1 MGTRTADYTE
11 YIDITTG
18 TVRRKRT
25 GMLLR
30 DSEDIFIVDP
40 NITIPK
46 NKQTNFLSKIQNDL
60 TINSEKPYYFAKTSL
75 QPISKPSTEQLE
87 YFTNAENFS
96 LSPTNTLAPITFLKS
111 KAKLPEDKQLTVK
124 NKDSLTAE
132 AIITVES
139 PEIVVITERG
149 IDQSSQI
156 LKPKSDLKQGPKPP
170 GAKTEIAIEAP
181 LERIENEIVE
191 FNKKDLLGNEVKQRH
206 EEQKEKHEFVE
217 ELAQVKERRKKLEL
231 EVLARQE
238 ERRKSLE
245 LEELAQVEEQRKKL
259 ELEVLARQEERRKSL
274 ELEELAQVEERRKKL
289 ELEELAQVEEQR
301 KKLELEELAQ
311 VEEQRKK
318 LELEEL
324 AQVEEQRKKLELEEL
339 AQVEEQRKKLEL
351 EELAQVEERR
361 KKLELEELAQVEER
375 RKKLELEEL
384 ARQEERRKSLKLEEL
399 AQVEER
405 RKSLELEELAQVEE
419 RRKSL
424 ELEELAQVEER
435 RKKLELEEL
444 ARQEERRK
452 SLELEELAQVEE
464 RRKSLEQ
471 ERRDREAEKHRLE
484 LERLAKEEE
493 ARTKQKK
500 LKEYYEKHNSEV
512 LARTE
517 RQKQEEERQKQERLQ
532 KFKEY
537 HEQQVRKILFQLER
551 QKKLE
556 KQRLDR
562 EELEK
567 LKARSLLDDLKE
579 GIVLL
584 ELAQKQAAKK
594 LLPAGVFFKEH
605 PLVREAK
612 NQLGLQKE
620 ALEKGVIPKLGKLE
634 ELIRGITRTAEVI
647 TLETERLSQAEA
659 ERVKFKFAHKIKEP
673 LKVEKTFF
681 QKLKEK
687 FSGCFSA
694 NDIEPKPKIIE
705 MVSVLHSKM
714 QDNEIPIDPLGE
726 QARIIN
732 PDEII

>member
-25 GMLLR
+25 GMILR

-156 LKPKSDLKQGPKPP
+156 LKPKSDLKQGPKPS

-245 LEELAQVEEQRKKL
+245 LEELA
-259 ELEVLARQEERRKSL
+259 RQEERRKSLELEELALVEERRKKLELEELAQVEERRKKL

-351 EELAQVEERR
+351 EELA
-361 KKLELEELAQVEER
+361 
-375 RKKLELEEL
+375 
-384 ARQEERRKSLKLEEL
+384 RQ
-399 AQVEER
+399 
-405 RKSLELEELAQVEE
+405 
-419 RRKSL
+419 
-424 ELEELAQVEER
+424 
-435 RKKLELEEL
+435 
-444 ARQEERRK
+444 
-452 SLELEELAQVEE
+452 EE

-605 PLVREAK
+605 LLVREAK
-612 NQLGLQKE
+612 NQLGLQKG
-620 ALEKGVIPKLGKLE
+620 ALEKGVIPELGKLE
-634 ELIRGITRTAEVI
+634 ELISGITRTAEVI

-694 NDIEPKPKIIE
+694 NDIEPKPKTIE

>member
-46 NKQTNFLSKIQNDL
+46 NKENNFLSKIQNDL

-75 QPISKPSTEQLE
+75 QPISEPSTEQLE

-124 NKDSLTAE
+124 NNDSLTDE

-139 PEIVVITERG
+139 SEIVVITERD

-156 LKPKSDLKQGPKPP
+156 LKPKSDLKQGQKPP
-170 GAKTEIAIEAP
+170 GAKAEIAIEAP
-181 LERIENEIVE
+181 LERIENENVE
-191 FNKKDLLGNEVKQRH
+191 FNKKDLLRNEVKQRH
-206 EEQKEKHEFVE
+206 EEQ
-217 ELAQVKERRKKLEL
+217 RKK
-231 EVLARQE
+231 
-238 ERRKSLE
+238 LE

-259 ELEVLARQEERRKSL
+259 ELEELARVEEQRKKL
-274 ELEELAQVEERRKKL
+274 ELEELAQVEEQRKKLELEELARVEEQRKSL

-339 AQVEEQRKKLEL
+339 ARVEEQ
-351 EELAQVEERR
+351 
-361 KKLELEELAQVEER
+361 
-375 RKKLELEEL
+375 
-384 ARQEERRKSLKLEEL
+384 
-399 AQVEER
+399 
-405 RKSLELEELAQVEE
+405 RKSLELEELARVEE
-419 RRKSL
+419 QRKSL

-435 RKKLELEEL
+435 RKKLE
-444 ARQEERRK
+444 
-452 SLELEELAQVEE
+452 
-464 RRKSLEQ
+464 Q
-471 ERRDREAEKHRLE
+471 ERCDREAEKHRLE
-484 LERLAKEEE
+484 LEKLDKEEE
-493 ARTKQKK
+493 AKTKQKK
-500 LKEYYEKHNSEV
+500 LKEYYDKHNAEV

-556 KQRLDR
+556 KQRLER

-567 LKARSLLDDLKE
+567 LKARSLLDELKE

-612 NQLGLQKE
+612 NQLGLQKG
-620 ALEKGVIPKLGKLE
+620 ALEKGVIPELGKLE

-694 NDIEPKPKIIE
+694 NDIEPKPKMIE

>member
-1 MGTRTADYTE
+1 MGTRAADYTE

-75 QPISKPSTEQLE
+75 QPISKTSTEQLE

-124 NKDSLTAE
+124 NNDSLTDE

-139 PEIVVITERG
+139 SEIVVITEKD

-156 LKPKSDLKQGPKPP
+156 LKPKSDLKQGQKPP
-170 GAKTEIAIEAP
+170 GAKAEIAIEAP
-181 LERIENEIVE
+181 FERIENEIVE
-191 FNKKDLLGNEVKQRH
+191 FNKKDLLRNQVKQRH
-206 EEQKEKHEFVE
+206 EEQKEKQKLFE
-217 ELAQVKERRKKLEL
+217 ELARVEEQRKSLEL
-231 EVLARQE
+231 EELARVE
-238 ERRKSLE
+238 EQRKSLE
-245 LEELAQVEEQRKKL
+245 LEELAQVEEQRK
-259 ELEVLARQEERRKSL
+259 SL
-274 ELEELAQVEERRKKL
+274 ELEELARQ
-289 ELEELAQVEEQR
+289 
-301 KKLELEELAQ
+301 
-311 VEEQRKK
+311 
-318 LELEEL
+318 
-324 AQVEEQRKKLELEEL
+324 
-339 AQVEEQRKKLEL
+339 
-351 EELAQVEERR
+351 EERR

-375 RKKLELEEL
+375 RKSLEE
-384 ARQEERRKSLKLEEL
+384 
-399 AQVEER
+399 
-405 RKSLELEELAQVEE
+405 
-419 RRKSL
+419 
-424 ELEELAQVEER
+424 
-435 RKKLELEEL
+435 
-444 ARQEERRK
+444 
-452 SLELEELAQVEE
+452 
-464 RRKSLEQ
+464 

-500 LKEYYEKHNSEV
+500 LKEYYDKHNAEV

-556 KQRLDR
+556 KQRLER

-567 LKARSLLDDLKE
+567 LKAKSLLDELKE

-612 NQLGLQKE
+612 NQLGLQKG
-620 ALEKGVIPKLGKLE
+620 ALEKGVMPELGKLE

-694 NDIEPKPKIIE
+694 NDIEPKPKTIE
-705 MVSVLHSKM
+705 MVSVLHSKA
-714 QDNEIPIDPLGE
+714 QDNEIPVDPIGVDAPIIDREEL
-726 QARIIN
+726 
-732 PDEII
+732 

>member
-25 GMLLR
+25 GMILR

-156 LKPKSDLKQGPKPP
+156 LKPKSDLKQGPKPS

-245 LEELAQVEEQRKKL
+245 LEELALVEERRKKL
-259 ELEVLARQEERRKSL
+259 ELEELAQVEERRKKLELEELAQVEERRKKLELEELAQVEERRKKL

-324 AQVEEQRKKLELEEL
+324 AQVEE
-339 AQVEEQRKKLEL
+339 
-351 EELAQVEERR
+351 RR
-361 KKLELEELAQVEER
+361 KK
-375 RKKLELEEL
+375 
-384 ARQEERRKSLKLEEL
+384 
-399 AQVEER
+399 
-405 RKSLELEELAQVEE
+405 
-419 RRKSL
+419 L

-605 PLVREAK
+605 LLVREAK
-612 NQLGLQKE
+612 NQLGLQKG
-620 ALEKGVIPKLGKLE
+620 ALEKGVIPELGKLE
-634 ELIRGITRTAEVI
+634 ELISGITRTAEVI

-694 NDIEPKPKIIE
+694 NDIEPKPKTIE